1 MLLGIGWSDL
11 LDFSIKGRNIMS
23 DIKLNFQIIGDSVW
37 MSLKDFHKLL
47 KEWKKQGA
55 KIDSSK
61 LIIKPQ
67 KKQSKI

>member
-1 MLLGIGWSDL
+1 
-11 LDFSIKGRNIMS
+11 MS

-61 LIIKPQ
+61 PIIKPQ